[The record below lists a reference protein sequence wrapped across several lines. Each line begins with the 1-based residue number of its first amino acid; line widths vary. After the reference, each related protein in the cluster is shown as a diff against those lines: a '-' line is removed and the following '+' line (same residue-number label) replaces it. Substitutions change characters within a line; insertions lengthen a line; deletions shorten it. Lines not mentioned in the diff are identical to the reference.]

1 MFYLSAD
8 IIKKLP
14 FYDKLTDADKQLI
27 RQRAIITFLPKGKL
41 ISCYEKQGFGV
52 YYILDGEIRLFLS
65 DGEHR
70 PITLFSAYAG
80 EMSVLS
86 ASCILT
92 PISFEAHQRAE
103 VDTTIYLMDTECFKE
118 IIDRNL
124 QVRCYV
130 YELLAERFSSVIENV
145 ESILFDDIEQRLIN
159 FLFRKHF
166 SLKTDKIKL
175 TQTEIA
181 EAISTSRE
189 VVGRALKRLSEK
201 NIIAYEKGTITILS
215 VEKLKTN
222 R

>member
-1 MFYLSAD
+1 MFYLSGD
-8 IIKKLP
+8 IIKQLP
-14 FYDKLTDADKQLI
+14 FYDKLTEADKQLI
-27 RQRAIITFLPKGKL
+27 RQHAIITFLPKGKK
-41 ISCYEKQGFGV
+41 ISCYDKQGFGV

-65 DGEHR
+65 DEEHR

-103 VDTTIYLMDTECFKE
+103 VDTTIYLIDTECFKK
-118 IIDRNL
+118 IINQNL
-124 QVRCYV
+124 SVKCYV

-145 ESILFDDIEQRLIN
+145 QSILFDNINQRLIN
-159 FLFRKHF
+159 FLFRKHL
-166 SLKTDKIKL
+166 SLKTKELKL

-189 VVGRALKRLSEK
+189 VVGRALKRLSDE
-201 NIIAYEKGTITILS
+201 NIISYERRTITIITP
-215 VEKLKTN
+215 EKLKVN

>member
-1 MFYLSAD
+1 MLYLSAD
-8 IIKKLP
+8 IIKQLP

-27 RQRAIITFLPKGKL
+27 RQRAIINFLPKGKI

-52 YYILDGEIRLFLS
+52 FYILDGEIRLFLS

-103 VDTTIYLMDTECFKE
+103 VDTTIYLIDTECFKE
-118 IIDRNL
+118 IVDRNL

-145 ESILFDDIEQRLIN
+145 QSILFDDIEQRLIN

-166 SLKTDKIKL
+166 SLKTEEFKL

-189 VVGRALKRLSEK
+189 VVGRALKKLSEK
-201 NIIAYEKGTITILS
+201 KAISYEKGVIKILS
-215 VEKLKTN
+215 VEKLKIN